1 MSIATR
7 TVDHD
12 IEQAVSD
19 ELAWTPELVGAA
31 PIQVS
36 VDDGIVRLHGTVD
49 RLLQRV
55 AAQRAAS
62 RVRGVRAVE
71 DDIEVS
77 TSVWDHSD
85 EDVAAAV
92 EHALT
97 WSSEVPAGVH
107 AAVKKGVVILTGEVQ
122 WNHERRAAE
131 RLVERIEGVND
142 VDNRIAL
149 IRRPSGPDTRERIQH
164 ALVRNAIVDASHIEV
179 EVANRRE
186 VAERLLHSAQL
197 HGSRVGCAGDDDIGC
212 RQGSACGR
220 GGRGGSA
227 HRVSSDQRR
236 TRKGGI
242 NI

>member
-12 IEQAVSD
+12 IQQAVSD

-36 VDDGIVRLHGTVD
+36 VEDGIVRLHGTVD

-97 WSSEVPAGVH
+97 WSAEVPAGVH

-131 RLVERIEGVND
+131 RLAERIEGVND

-149 IRRPSGPDTRERIQH
+149 NRRPSGPDTRERIQH
-164 ALVRNAIVDASHIEV
+164 ALVRNAIVDASHIDVDVDGTKIILRGTVRTWLEKSQAARTAWASPHVTEV
-179 EVANRRE
+179 DNRII
-186 VAERLLHSAQL
+186 VTT
-197 HGSRVGCAGDDDIGC
+197 D
-212 RQGSACGR
+212 
-220 GGRGGSA
+220 
-227 HRVSSDQRR
+227 
-236 TRKGGI
+236 
-242 NI
+242 